1 MNSAFARAS
10 RTGHLKPFNNRSSL
24 ELTGI
29 KGVGTGQGA
38 DDPVDQGR
46 KNPVR

>member
-24 ELTGI
+24 ELTAI
-29 KGVGTGQGA
+29 KGVEAGQGA
-38 DDPVDQGR
+38 EYPGNRGR
-46 KNPVR
+46 KNPLR